1 MVRGGVGVASR
12 ATAAPPAAKVEPA
25 TTGNAE
31 TSAFPQMLDHAG
43 APPVNSSRTND
54 RSDAARGTQKH
65 GAQHD
70 DHQDDKN
77 DDGTSPSASGPQT
90 VLALIALAQG
100 KPQTDATDTRTGRDA
115 GLIAVTT
122 SNKGFPG
129 GAKTLSDATANTD
142 TTTIAAAKSASSGDE
157 STAAFRQALVA
168 LTGGGTQGH
177 AANDGASL
185 LGDSDS
191 GTTSTGGSASAAA
204 GSHPATAVASTAA
217 GSAFTA
223 ALKAATSTSGHDALA
238 AAPAANSHDARTDGS
253 SALAPVGVPT
263 ATPTTT
269 VPPQVTRNITL
280 PVDHPQWAHAVAEAV
295 VESAGPD
302 GGRLRLQLHPADLG
316 PVDIALDIQRDR
328 AKVQISALH
337 DTTRTALQAA
347 IPQLTALLAGE
358 GLQLTHAD
366 VGSQQHSMPQQA
378 PVVIPTS
385 AGDGLQTST
394 GHADTARHLLLR
406 NGLIDDY
413 A

>member
-1 MVRGGVGVASR
+1 MSGGVGAASR
-12 ATAAPPAAKVEPA
+12 ATAAPPAAKAEPA
-25 TTGNAE
+25 TTGDAD
-31 TSAFPQMLDHAG
+31 TGAFPQMLDHAG
-43 APPVNSSRTND
+43 APPVNGRRTND
-54 RSDAARGTQKH
+54 RSDAVRDTHRH

-77 DDGTSPSASGPQT
+77 DDGTSPSANGPQA

-100 KPQTDATDTRTGRDA
+100 KSQADTTDTQTGRDP
-115 GLIAVTT
+115 GLIAATT
-122 SNKGFPG
+122 SNKELPG
-129 GAKTLSDATANTD
+129 RAQTLSDATADTD
-142 TTTIAAAKSASSGDE
+142 TTTTAAAAKSAGSGDE
-157 STAAFRQALVA
+157 STAVFRQTLAA
-168 LTGGGTQGH
+168 LTGAGTQGR

-185 LGDSDS
+185 LGGSDS
-191 GTTSTGGSASAAA
+191 VTSGAGGASASA
-204 GSHPATAVASTAA
+204 GSHPTAAAASTTAF
-217 GSAFTA
+217 SAFTA
-223 ALKAATSTSGHDALA
+223 ALKAATATGGHDGLA
-238 AAPAANSHDARTDGS
+238 AAPAVNRHDPRTDGS
-253 SALAPVGVPT
+253 PALAPVGAAT
-263 ATPTTT
+263 AIPTTT
-269 VPPQVTRNITL
+269 ALPSVTRNIML

-295 VESAGPD
+295 VEAAGPD

-366 VGSQQHSMPQQA
+366 VGSQQQSAPQQA
-378 PVVIPTS
+378 PVVMPTP
-385 AGDGLQTST
+385 AGDGLRTSA
-394 GHADTARHLLLR
+394 GRVDTVRHLLLR